1 MDEVLQRIVATL
13 LCTTLFCMASVKSAG
28 AMQQSGYKGGRFLS
42 WLSAKEN
49 MLFNRLCVLALCLA
63 LTCGISALCFS
74 FLGVKAA
81 LLVSAVPFIGLML
94 CYLTADR
101 KYALKVQV
109 QWTSRLKRLFV
120 LYAFLVACVTYILIA
135 VLGFLS
141 KVNGSQTYAL
151 IAYVPFALSVILLPF
166 LLALAAVMIAPFEN
180 ARNAKFV
187 KRAGQ
192 VLDETK
198 IIRVAVVGSYGKTSV
213 KNILKTILE
222 EKFSV
227 VATPQ
232 SYNTPMGIAKT
243 VLSPAFADKQVLIAE
258 MGARGAGDVQEL
270 VDLVKPDFAVFT
282 GVCEQHINT
291 FGSVENAFYEKSAVV
306 RGEAFCVCGES
317 LLERMQAAFEE
328 EFLQESVVFAGLK
341 NVENLQL
348 LPTRTQFTLVL
359 GEERVDVDTALLG
372 EHAAENIALAAVL
385 AYEALGV
392 SAQEIAQGVAKLQP
406 IPHRL
411 QLLESGGAYILD
423 DAYNSNIVG
432 AKQALD
438 ALARFEKGRCVVT
451 PGLVECGM
459 LEERLN
465 GELGAYIAKTQPQ
478 KVILVGQTLVC
489 AVKRG
494 YENAGGDKDALVC
507 VKTLED
513 AKPHVAEFLGEGDCV
528 LFLNDLPD
536 VY

>member
-13 LCTTLFCMASVKSAG
+13 LCTTLFCMASVKIAG
-28 AMQQSGYKGGRFLS
+28 AMQQAGYKSRNFLTWLS
-42 WLSAKEN
+42 WKEN

-63 LTCGISALCFS
+63 LTCGITALCFS
-74 FLGVKAA
+74 FLGVQEA
-81 LLVSAVPFIGLML
+81 LLVSALPFIGLMI

-101 KYALKVQV
+101 KYALKVPV

-120 LYAFLVACVTYILIA
+120 LYTFLVACTTYFVIA
-135 VLGFLS
+135 LLGVLS
-141 KVNGSQTYAL
+141 KANGSPTYAL
-151 IAYVPFALSVILLPF
+151 IAYVPFALTVIFLPF
-166 LLALAAVMIAPFEN
+166 LMALTTVMIAPFEN
-180 ARNAKFV
+180 ARNAKYV

-213 KNILKTILE
+213 KNILKTMLE
-222 EKFSV
+222 EKYSV

-243 VLSPAFADKQVLIAE
+243 VLSPEFADKQVFIAE
-258 MGARGAGDVQEL
+258 MGARKQGDVQEL

-282 GVCEQHINT
+282 GVCEQHMLS

-317 LLERMQAAFEE
+317 LQSRMQAAFEQ
-328 EFLQESVVFAGLK
+328 EFLQEAVVFAGLK

-348 LPTRTQFTLVL
+348 LPTCTKFTLVL
-359 GEERVDVDTALLG
+359 GEERVDVETALLG
-372 EHAAENIALAAVL
+372 AHAAENIVLAAVL

-392 SAQEIAQGVAKLQP
+392 TAQEIARAIAKLQP

-411 QLLESGGAYILD
+411 QLLENGGAYILD
-423 DAYNSNIVG
+423 DAYNSNISG

-438 ALARFEKGRCVVT
+438 ALSRFEKGKCVVT
-451 PGLVECGM
+451 PGLVECGT
-459 LEERLN
+459 LEEKLN
-465 GELGAYIAKTQPQ
+465 GELGEYIAKIQPD

-494 YENAGGDKDALVC
+494 YERAGGDKDALVIA
-507 VKTLED
+507 KTLND
-513 AKPHVAEFLGEGDCV
+513 AKKHIADFLGEGDCV